1 MSRSFGHQVESVMG
15 EQWYYSRDG
24 ASVGPVSAL
33 DLKHLASCGQLTPTD
48 LVWKEGMRDWVPAE
62 QLKGLFVVPATPV
75 LPQRAGQGQE
85 LITCPKCPRCEAE
98 HRQMPIKKLSKP
110 TYDGFTHWGVCP
122 ATGDPVL
129 FNFVSGT
136 KGQQ

>member
-1 MSRSFGHQVESVMG
+1 VSGAFGHQIESVMA
-15 EQWYYSRDG
+15 ENWYYSRG
-24 ASVGPVSAL
+24 GTTVGPVSAL
-33 DLKHLASCGQLTPTD
+33 DLKQLASSGELTPTD

-62 QLKGLFVVPATPV
+62 QLKGLFAVPALVTQ
-75 LPQRAGQGQE
+75 PQQGEQKQE
-85 LITCPKCPRCEAE
+85 LITCQKCPRCEAE
-98 HRQMPIKKLSKP
+98 HRGLPIKRLSKP

>member
-1 MSRSFGHQVESVMG
+1 MSEM
-15 EQWYYSRDG
+15 WYYNRGG
-24 ASVGPVSAL
+24 ATVGPVSAP
-33 DLKHLASCGQLTPTD
+33 DLKQLASSGQLVPTD

-62 QLKGLFVVPATPV
+62 QLKGLFVAPAAV
-75 LPQRAGQGQE
+75 ALPQQSQQGQE
-85 LITCPKCPRCEAE
+85 LITCQKCPRCDAE
-98 HRQMPIKKLSKP
+98 HRQLPIKKLSRP

-129 FNFVSGT
+129 FNFVYGT